1 MNQVLG
7 LLLLISIGAIAIFT
21 KRLLKSLAAA
31 PRLALSLDIP
41 SPFPSVS
48 VVIPAYNEEINIADC
63 VQAVLAS
70 ELPPDAQL
78 EVWVADDQSS
88 DRTLAIAQSLS
99 DPRLRVVPVP
109 PRPQDQVW
117 RGKNWACAE
126 VSPLAKGD
134 FLLFIDADV
143 RLEPQAIQTA
153 IAHAVQYQTDLLS
166 CAPEIVCGCLAEW
179 LVQPIMMCVLAVG
192 FDFAAVNN
200 PQDPTAFAAGPFML
214 FRRPAYEQIGG
225 HRAVASQLVEDVEL
239 ARLIKGNGLKLNYL
253 LALGIVKV
261 RMYQSFLA
269 LWEGWTKNY
278 FLGAQSNLGTTLFS
292 ALVMLL
298 VFVVPWLGL
307 AISLGQGWGYDLI
320 WSWVALT
327 LQYRLRIL
335 AANQFG
341 QPLRYSYLSWVGGA
355 VVAAIAITSIIKTKT
370 GWGWTWRGR
379 PLY

>member
-7 LLLLISIGAIAIFT
+7 LLLLISSAAIAVFT
-21 KRLLKSLAAA
+21 GRLLKSLAAA
-31 PRLALSLDIP
+31 PRLALDLELPVS
-41 SPFPSVS
+41 FPSVS

-63 VQAVLAS
+63 VAAVLAS
-70 ELPPDAQL
+70 ELPPGAQL

-88 DRTLAIAQSLS
+88 DRTLAIAQSIS
-99 DPRLRVVPVP
+99 DSRLRVVAVP
-109 PRPQDQVW
+109 PRPQTQVW

-126 VSPLAKGD
+126 VAPLVAGE

-143 RLEPQAIQTA
+143 RLDPTAIQTA
-153 IAHAVQYQTDLLS
+153 IAHAVKYETDLLS

-192 FDFAAVNN
+192 FDFKAVND

-214 FRRPAYEQIGG
+214 FQRQVYEQIGG
-225 HRAVASQLVEDVEL
+225 HRAVAAQLVEDVEL
-239 ARLIKGNGLKLNYL
+239 ARLIKAKGLKLNYL

-261 RMYQSFLA
+261 RMYQSFGA

-278 FLGAQSNLGTTLFS
+278 FLGSQSNIGTTLFS

-298 VFVVPWLGL
+298 VFVIPWLGL
-307 AISLGQGWGYDLI
+307 AISVVWGWGYDLI
-320 WSWVALT
+320 WGWAALT
-327 LQYRLRIL
+327 LQFRLRLL

-341 QPLRYSYLSWVGGA
+341 QPLRYGYLSWVGGA
-355 VVAAIAITSIIKTKT
+355 VVAAIAVTSIIKTKT